1 MYIALFV
8 AVLIVAVM
16 FHEFGHFATAKA
28 CGMKCEKFFFGF
40 GPTLWSTQRGET
52 EYGVKLFPA
61 GGFVKIIGMSAWEDT
76 DPADAGRRFFEQP
89 AWQRFIVLVAGSAT
103 HVVTAAVLLF
113 VGLTA
118 IGEPVV
124 VVTNQIQRV
133 VEDSPAEDAGLAEGD
148 RIVAVDGQKTEEFA
162 EVSELVTERGG
173 ETVPI
178 TVERDGS
185 QLTLEVSLAER
196 TSEGEEQGFLGV
208 APRSERRGQE
218 AMSPGEAAS
227 SLVTGRWSLPNQAY
241 LTVYGLGQAF
251 SPDNLV
257 AWVGSAEEGEERP
270 AESLVSPV
278 GIGQLVTS
286 LGQDGDLFIVL
297 VLLAHLNVVL
307 GLVNLAPLPPLDGGH
322 VAVLAVEESVNGAR
336 RLRGRVPDWRLNPAV
351 LTPIALMVIL
361 VLVTLMVTAVYIDIV
376 SPASEL
382 VPD

>member
-89 AWQRFIVLVAGSAT
+89 AWQRFIVLVSGSAT
-103 HVVTAAVLLF
+103 HVITAAVLLF
-113 VGLTA
+113 VGLTVSG
-118 IGEPVV
+118 IPGVS
-124 VVTNQIQRV
+124 NQVESV
-133 VEDSPAEDAGLAEGD
+133 VEDSPAQEAGLSSDD
-148 RIVAVDGQKTEEFA
+148 RVVAVDGEETEDFA
-162 EVSELVTERGG
+162 EVSDLVVERGG

-178 TVERDGS
+178 TVERDGTER
-185 QLTLEVSLAER
+185 TLEVTLAER
-196 TSEGEEQGFLGV
+196 TSEEGEERGFLGI
-208 APRSERRGQE
+208 APQPEKFS
-218 AMSPGEAAS
+218 AGEAAR
-227 SLVTGRWSLPNQAY
+227 SLVVGEWSLPRQAY

-251 SPDNLV
+251 SPDNLM

-270 AESLVSPV
+270 QESLVSPV
-278 GIGQLVTS
+278 GIGQLVSS
-286 LGQDGDLFIVL
+286 LGQGGDLFFVL
-297 VLLAHLNVVL
+297 LLLAHLNVVL

-322 VAVLAVEESVNGAR
+322 VAVLVVEESVNGAR
-336 RLRGRVPDWRLNPAV
+336 RLLGHAADWRLNPAV

-382 VPD
+382 LRQ

>member
-8 AVLIVAVM
+8 AVLIAAVM

-28 CGMKCEKFFFGF
+28 FGMKCEKFFFGF

-103 HVVTAAVLLF
+103 HVITAAVLLF
-113 VGLTA
+113 VALTA
-118 IGEPVV
+118 IGLPAGVSNQVEAVV
-124 VVTNQIQRV
+124 
-133 VEDSPAEDAGLAEGD
+133 DGSPADEAGLSSGD
-148 RIVAVDGQKTEEFA
+148 RIVAVAGEDTEEFA
-162 EVSELVTERGG
+162 EVSDLVTERGG

-178 TVERDGS
+178 TVRRDGTER
-185 QLTLEVSLAER
+185 TLEVTLAEE
-196 TSEGEEQGFLGV
+196 SPEGESGGFLGV
-208 APRSERRGQE
+208 RPRRVNERLP
-218 AMSPGEAAS
+218 AGEAAR
-227 SLVTGRWSLPNQAY
+227 SLVVGDMSLPRQAQ

-251 SPDNLV
+251 SPENLS
-257 AWVGSAEEGEERP
+257 AWLGSAEEGQERP
-270 AESLVSPV
+270 QESLVSPV
-278 GIGQLVTS
+278 GIGQLVS
-286 LGQDGDLFIVL
+286 GLGSGGNLFPVL
-297 VLLAHLNVVL
+297 LILAHLNIVL

-322 VAVLAVEESVNGAR
+322 VAVLVVEESVNGAR
-336 RLRGRVPDWRLNPAV
+336 RVAGRAADWRLNPAV

-382 VPD
+382 LTQ

>member
-61 GGFVKIIGMSAWEDT
+61 GGFVKIIGMSAWEET

-89 AWQRFIVLVAGSAT
+89 AWQRFVVLVAGSAT

-113 VGLTA
+113 VGLT
-118 IGEPVV
+118 VV
-124 VVTNQIQRV
+124 GIPEASNQVARV
-133 VEDSPAEDAGLAEGD
+133 VEDSPAEEAGLSPGD
-148 RIVAVDGQKTEEFA
+148 RIVAVAGEDTDAFE
-162 EVSELVTERGG
+162 EVSDLVSQRGG

-178 TVERDGS
+178 TVERDGG
-185 QLTLEVSLAER
+185 QRTLEVTLAEK
-196 TSEGEEQGFLGV
+196 SSEEGEERGFLGV
-208 APRSERRGQE
+208 APQQRNETLSAGDG
-218 AMSPGEAAS
+218 AT
-227 SLVTGRWSLPNQAY
+227 SLVAGRWSLPNQAY

-251 SPDNLV
+251 SPDNLI
-257 AWVGSAEEGEERP
+257 AWVGSAEEGQERP

-278 GIGQLVTS
+278 GIGQLVSS
-286 LGQDGDLFIVL
+286 LGEGGNLFFVL
-297 VLLAHLNVVL
+297 LLLAHLNVVL

-322 VAVLAVEESVNGAR
+322 VAVLVVEESVNGAR
-336 RLRGRVPDWRLNPAV
+336 RLLGHAADWRLNPAV

-376 SPASEL
+376 SPADQL

>member
-89 AWQRFIVLVAGSAT
+89 AWQRFIVLVSGSAT
-103 HVVTAAVLLF
+103 HVITAAVLLF
-113 VGLTA
+113 VGLTVSG
-118 IGEPVV
+118 IPGVS
-124 VVTNQIQRV
+124 NQVESV
-133 VEDSPAEDAGLAEGD
+133 VEDSPAQEAGLSSDD
-148 RIVAVDGQKTEEFA
+148 RVVAVDGEETENFA
-162 EVSELVTERGG
+162 EVSDLVVERGG

-178 TVERDGS
+178 TVERDGTER
-185 QLTLEVSLAER
+185 TLEVTLAER
-196 TSEGEEQGFLGV
+196 TSEEGEERGFLGI
-208 APRSERRGQE
+208 APQPEKFS
-218 AMSPGEAAS
+218 AGEAAR
-227 SLVTGRWSLPNQAY
+227 SLVVGEWSLPRQAY

-251 SPDNLV
+251 SPDNLM

-270 AESLVSPV
+270 QESLVSPV
-278 GIGQLVTS
+278 GIGQLVSS
-286 LGQDGDLFIVL
+286 LGQGGDLFFVL
-297 VLLAHLNVVL
+297 LLLAHLNVVL

-322 VAVLAVEESVNGAR
+322 VAVLVVEESVNGAR
-336 RLRGRVPDWRLNPAV
+336 RLLGHAADWRLNPAV

-382 VPD
+382 LRQ